1 MRVSGNPSRGQP
13 FLGCPEKQG
22 RRRRHPQGQD
32 PGSAASVYQH
42 AAEHADVDPGGEG
55 GEGGGGGVFRASF
68 PVSRTRFEDF
78 RSLDRFGGVTS
89 QRLNNVY
96 LDPGC

>member
-55 GEGGGGGVFRASF
+55 GEGGGGGGLGRCVHHCDAPLLFTF
-68 PVSRTRFEDF
+68 DHF
-78 RSLDRFGGVTS
+78 
-89 QRLNNVY
+89 
-96 LDPGC
+96 